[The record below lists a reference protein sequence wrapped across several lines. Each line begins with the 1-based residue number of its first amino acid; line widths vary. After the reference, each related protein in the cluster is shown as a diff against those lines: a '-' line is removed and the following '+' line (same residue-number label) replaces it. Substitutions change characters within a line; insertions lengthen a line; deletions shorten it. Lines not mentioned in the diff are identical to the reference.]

1 MSKSISLA
9 YCLSRITKNEDRLR
23 TLAVVVSD
31 LGARVR
37 KLERRR
43 K

>member
-1 MSKSISLA
+1 MSKSPTLA

-23 TLAVVVSD
+23 TLAMAVSD
-31 LGARVR
+31 LGARLR
-37 KLERRR
+37 KVERRR